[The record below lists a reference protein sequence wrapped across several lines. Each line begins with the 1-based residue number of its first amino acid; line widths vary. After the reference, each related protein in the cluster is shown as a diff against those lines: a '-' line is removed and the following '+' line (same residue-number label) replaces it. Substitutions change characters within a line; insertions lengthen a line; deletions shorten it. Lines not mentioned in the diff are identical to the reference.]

1 MTGPNPR
8 LASAE
13 AIGEHRLAVVFS
25 DGTHGTFDVGPYLVY
40 PAFAALRDAAFFR
53 RAHAAHGTV
62 AWSDEVDL
70 CPDTVW
76 TDSEKVPREP
86 MPHPT

>member
-1 MTGPNPR
+1 MTGLNPR
-8 LASAE
+8 VSSAE
-13 AIGEHRLAVVFS
+13 AIGEHRLAVVF
-25 DGTHGTFDVGPYLVY
+25 DVGPYLAY

-62 AWSDEVDL
+62 VWSDEVDL

-76 TDSEKVPREP
+76 LESEKVPRER
-86 MPHPT
+86 MPRPT